1 MCCLRKYL
9 NVRMYAEFNLHTES
23 TLSETQDELENKF
36 YSCLLVYNSQMTNY
50 RVAITN
56 LINQRPT
63 YNLLAPQRLPHLIN
77 YNQMAHIGKRGLRA
91 WSHGTSQR
99 FTFGNTY
106 AVTYAR
112 KGSPGT
118 IALSRMRR
126 YMGQLGRFTCA
137 GQISRT
143 RQIRSGWQ
151 CPKFDHRNATDSS
164 WYEMIDPASRSSFN
178 GCSIY
183 S

>member
-1 MCCLRKYL
+1 MTTYKIFLYAAQPAFTRNRNTTGYLLMCCLRKYL

-91 WSHGTSQR
+91 
-99 FTFGNTY
+99 
-106 AVTYAR
+106 
-112 KGSPGT
+112 
-118 IALSRMRR
+118 
-126 YMGQLGRFTCA
+126 
-137 GQISRT
+137 
-143 RQIRSGWQ
+143 
-151 CPKFDHRNATDSS
+151 
-164 WYEMIDPASRSSFN
+164 
-178 GCSIY
+178 
-183 S
+183 